1 MAVTQPDFQD
11 FSQFRIGQVGP
22 NREYPKPN
30 IEFGK
35 ADKKWD
41 EQQQLGNISNER
53 NARMQLGGQD
63 DDKRFLNRGGLDA
76 ISMPELLDLLDAK
89 TVKDVRIATRGFVET
104 IVETDRE
111 SFGADYKYDTQ
122 TYLKVLKGLEK
133 KAKRENNKPLEA
145 EYKRCGQEIST
156 VSQLLYWMN
165 TFNAVG
171 KSMGE
176 LGSRFDTMSTGTL
189 MYPEAFQIIFR
200 LPSIEGNKSVGANI
214 DKVYRACV
222 VVGLCEDPIKLKQMR
237 NKPGWKLL
245 FGTPEEER
253 KFLGNVDEWDE
264 VRTIKTDPVTRK
276 VVYDS
281 LKREKES
288 KIRDGIAKYGNLWAR
303 AETTEEAEEF
313 RNSLLKLV
321 DGDELALHLGMG
333 IFKIWAGDAEHAAM
347 VIEKDG
353 KPTAQLEGW
362 PNASDLAKLTHFNVW
377 QMKQTAAN
385 HPCGPRET
393 RGRVQKLLVSFPKFN
408 VIEDSDGNKKTLYEE
423 MWGYEGGEAKRLG
436 DASWNRM
443 LPDVW
448 NDWGTRINIPAGGK
462 DGTGL
467 FGWLKS
473 EKVAKPEELLADSY
487 WEFVRLNLNVVVNE
501 QLITDGHLSGINS
514 KELGDRVTA
523 LRKEIA
529 DIYWKGI
536 QSLPESKSWLN
547 DEISLQVPLIGK
559 TVTREQKW
567 TYRDLIEHRMK
578 GVGLRD

>member
-1 MAVTQPDFQD
+1 MSNEAIDIGN
-11 FSQFRIGQVGP
+11 FSQFQIGGATKLVGSEMNTP
-22 NREYPKPN
+22 RSVQ
-30 IEFGK
+30 IGK
-35 ADKKWD
+35 EIKM
-41 EQQQLGNISNER
+41 QLGN
-53 NARMQLGGQD
+53 QD

-89 TVKDVRIATRGFVET
+89 TVKDVRVATRGFVET

-133 KAKRENNKPLEA
+133 KAKRENDKPLEA

-189 MYPEAFQIIFR
+189 MYPEAFQTIFR
-200 LPSIEGNKSVGANI
+200 LPSIEGSKSVGANI

-222 VVGLCEDPIKLKQMR
+222 VVGMCEDPVKLKQMR

-264 VRTIKTDPVTRK
+264 VRTIKTDPDTKK

-281 LKREKES
+281 LKREKNS
-288 KIRDGIAKYGNLWAR
+288 KTRVGIAKYGNLWAR

-313 RNSLLKLV
+313 RKSLLELV
-321 DGDELALHLGMG
+321 GGDELALYLGMG

-353 KPTAQLEGW
+353 KPTAQFEGW
-362 PNASDLAKLTHFNVW
+362 PNASDLAKLMHFSVW
-377 QMKQTAAN
+377 QMKQNAAG
-385 HPCGPRET
+385 HPCGPKET
-393 RGRVQKLLVSFPKFN
+393 RGRVKRLLVSFPKFN
-408 VIEDSDGNKKTLYEE
+408 VIEDPDGNKKTLYEE
-423 MWGYEGGEAKRLG
+423 MWGYEGGTARSLG

-462 DGTGL
+462 DGNGL

-473 EKVAKPEELLADSY
+473 EKLNTDNIMSAPFWELLT
-487 WEFVRLNLNVVVNE
+487 LNLNVIVND
-501 QLITDGHLSGINS
+501 QLVADGELSIWDPVKLSKAVTARKKEIIDTFWEGTKSLRDYKIWKQKTIRDLWGADWPIDKS
-514 KELGDRVTA
+514 VEKYTKELA
-523 LRKEIA
+523 A
-529 DIYWKGI
+529 D
-536 QSLPESKSWLN
+536 SKIIL
-547 DEISLQVPLIGK
+547 D
-559 TVTREQKW
+559 
-567 TYRDLIEHRMK
+567 
-578 GVGLRD
+578 

>member
-1 MAVTQPDFQD
+1 MSEFPTQNPLEVNPQFQIGGVTKLVGGEMNIPR
-11 FSQFRIGQVGP
+11 SVQVGK
-22 NREYPKPN
+22 EIK
-30 IEFGK
+30 
-35 ADKKWD
+35 
-41 EQQQLGNISNER
+41 
-53 NARMQLGGQD
+53 MQLNNQD
-63 DDKRFLNRGGLDA
+63 DDRRQLNRGGLDA

-89 TVKDVRIATRGFVET
+89 TVKDVRVATRGFVET

-133 KAKRENNKPLEA
+133 KAKREKNKPLET

-156 VSQLLYWMN
+156 ISQLLYWMN

-189 MYPEAFQIIFR
+189 MYPEAYQTIFR

-222 VVGLCEDPIKLKQMR
+222 VVGMCEDPIKLKQMR

-245 FGTPEEER
+245 FETPEKEKE
-253 KFLGNVDEWDE
+253 FLGNVDEWDE
-264 VRTIKTDPVTRK
+264 VRTVKTDLATKK

-288 KIRDGIAKYGNLWAR
+288 KTRDGIAKYGNLWAR

-313 RNSLLKLV
+313 RKSLLELV
-321 DGDELALHLGMG
+321 GGDELALHLGMG

-347 VIEKDG
+347 IIEKDG
-353 KPTAQLEGW
+353 KPTAQFEGW
-362 PNASDLAKLTHFNVW
+362 PNASDLAKLTHFNIW

-393 RGRVQKLLVSFPKFN
+393 RGKVQKLLVSFPKFN
-408 VIEDSDGNKKTLYEE
+408 VIEDSNGNKKTLYEE
-423 MWGYEGGEAKRLG
+423 MWGYGGEAKSLG
-436 DASWNRM
+436 DASWNKM

-448 NDWGTRINIPAGGK
+448 NDWGTRINLPAGGK
-462 DGTGL
+462 DGNGL

-487 WEFVRLNLNVVVNE
+487 WEFVRLNLNVVINE
-501 QLITDGHLSGINS
+501 QLLTDGQLSGTDS
-514 KELGDRVTA
+514 KELGDRVTK

-529 DIYWKGI
+529 NIYWSGI
-536 QSLPESKSWLN
+536 QSLPETNTWIN
-547 DEISLQVPLIGK
+547 NEVDMQVQFIG
-559 TVTREQKW
+559 VVNRRQRW
-567 TYRDLIEHRMK
+567 TIKQLVEHRMK
-578 GVGLRD
+578 AVGLRD